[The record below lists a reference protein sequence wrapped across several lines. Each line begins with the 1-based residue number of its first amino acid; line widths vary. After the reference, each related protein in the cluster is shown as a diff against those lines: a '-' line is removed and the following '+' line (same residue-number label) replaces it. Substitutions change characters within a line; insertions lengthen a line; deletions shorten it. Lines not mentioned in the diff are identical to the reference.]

1 MVGGDDEQINNAA
14 VQKFSQVYEDAQETL
29 ETNYF
34 GAKTVTKELF
44 PLLRSAS
51 PAGARIVM
59 VSSQNGLLRVGNPV
73 LHLHVTLVAAVSNFC
88 RFAISKL
95 LQIVDY
101 FNFPCCFGVRCHCRS
116 DV

>member
-1 MVGGDDEQINNAA
+1 MVVGGDDEQINNAA

-44 PLLRSAS
+44 PLLRSTS

-59 VSSQNGLLRVGNPV
+59 VSSKNGLLRVGNPV
-73 LHLHVTLVAAVSNFC
+73 LHLHVTLVAAV
-88 RFAISKL
+88 FADFEAVADFRL
-95 LQIVDY
+95 LQ
-101 FNFPCCFGVRCHCRS
+101 FFSLCWS
-116 DV
+116 

>member
-1 MVGGDDEQINNAA
+1 MVVGGDDEQINNAA

-73 LHLHVTLVAAVSNFC
+73 LHLHVTLVAAVFADLQFQSCC
-88 RFAISKL
+88 RL
-95 LQIVDY
+95 
-101 FNFPCCFGVRCHCRS
+101 
-116 DV
+116 